1 MKKEHLLKK
10 LEGVHTLQSVMS
22 LLHVDKQKAIYYIHR
37 LRKEGYVK
45 TARATNNMRIY
56 SISFENKL
64 GGTSYEEL
72 LNAISPVK
80 LSTGT
85 VHRIYGKV
93 PTTEEIL
100 IYALKSKSL
109 RTILAALALFRKEMD
124 WTLLY
129 RLAKSNHCERQIGAL
144 YDLARTIMRTR
155 HMTKRFRHLSLPNQ
169 QYAFA
174 YTIPDLKSKDFQDIE
189 NQWRIHLPFNK
200 SDLEAYA

>member
-72 LNAISPVK
+72 LNAVSPVK

-85 VHRIYGKV
+85 VHRVYGKV
-93 PTTEEIL
+93 PTAKEMLVHAGKT
-100 IYALKSKSL
+100 KSL
-109 RTILAALALFRKEMD
+109 STILAALALFKEEID
-124 WTLLY
+124 WDALY
-129 RLAKSNHCERQIGAL
+129 RLAKANHCERQIGAL
-144 YDLARTIMRTR
+144 YDLARKIMRTR
-155 HMTKRFRHLSLPNQ
+155 RMGTRFRHLAIPKSQ
-169 QYAFA
+169 HAFG
-174 YTIPDLKSKDFQDIE
+174 YTIPGLKSKDFQDIE
-189 NQWRIHLPFNK
+189 NLWRVHLPFNK
-200 SDLEAYA
+200 TDLEAYA